1 MSMGIGPASLK
12 DTTMTASIQSALTL
26 AIDAT
31 AAQASTPAK
40 AFRAKAS
47 PVDAFAVRSNALAL
61 VECAVF
67 LASDAMDDMLASFKA
82 AIEAGAPL
90 GEKVTEGGTVKHV
103 AYVSRVAYGIAKDAG
118 FKVDRETYMAEACR
132 VAMDLGSFP
141 KTGAPDDTQRNARQ
155 EQICGAARAWVFW
168 AVKQAGLGKPTVKRA
183 PQGAQAKGRAGLAG
197 TAPSAQAKEGA
208 GLVPML
214 QVRAEKPA
222 DLVSIVRDIHAFAL
236 KVQATNAKLPGAA
249 RFAAMLVD
257 FQEGLAEMEAD
268 LPTA

>member
-1 MSMGIGPASLK
+1 MSVGIGPASLK

-118 FKVDRETYMAEACR
+118 FRMDRETYMAEACR

-183 PQGAQAKGRAGLAG
+183 PTPDAAPAPAKSDAA
-197 TAPSAQAKEGA
+197 TSPAPA
-208 GLVPML
+208 GLVPTL

-268 LPTA
+268 LPPA